1 MHVTLTLMRTHTQT
15 CTNSSFT
22 WIRDGNRKGLE
33 SWSNIIEC
41 EGMRPHVTVREER
54 GVTKRGTVVYPVVAV
69 RIMMI
74 RIQQKNDEGHSD
86 YISDETDDNDD
97 VP

>member
-1 MHVTLTLMRTHTQT
+1 M
-15 CTNSSFT
+15 
-22 WIRDGNRKGLE
+22 
-33 SWSNIIEC
+33 
-41 EGMRPHVTVREER
+41 TVREER

-86 YISDETDDNDD
+86 YISDDDNDD
-97 VP
+97 VLSAFIAPSPSAMKTFQLHLNVISR

>member
-1 MHVTLTLMRTHTQT
+1 MLT
-15 CTNSSFT
+15 
-22 WIRDGNRKGLE
+22 D
-33 SWSNIIEC
+33 

-54 GVTKRGTVVYPVVAV
+54 GVTKRGTAVYPVVAV

-97 VP
+97 VPSAFIAPSPSAMKTFQLHLNVISR